1 MKKKYSRKRKKRQKK
16 TRRLRRRKIS
26 RKRSRRRR
34 SRIMFGGVEKWWLPP
49 EEERTELTKSDGKG
63 GQLYGPRNKKGDGLI
78 YPHFH
83 QFGTGRVD
91 FHPSSGGKGTYHLIL
106 AHGMYDKEVM
116 RRLLNDMN
124 TPKFAKH
131 IAWLKPVLDKII
143 KNGKAMSAGL
153 GNNTGN
159 KTQRHK
165 TPGQI
170 NRRQKLREKM
180 IQRMLRKE
188 WAMMPRARL

>member
-1 MKKKYSRKRKKRQKK
+1 
-16 TRRLRRRKIS
+16 
-26 RKRSRRRR
+26 
-34 SRIMFGGVEKWWLPP
+34 MFGGVEKWWLPP

-63 GQLYGPRNKKGDGLI
+63 GQLYGPRNKKGDSLI

-83 QFGTGRVD
+83 QFKTGRVD

-116 RRLLNDMN
+116 RRLWNDMN
-124 TPKFAKH
+124 TSKFAKH

-143 KNGKAMSAGL
+143 KNGTAMGAGL

-170 NRRQKLREKM
+170 KRRQKLKEKM
-180 IQRMLRKE
+180 IRRMLRKE
-188 WAMMPRARL
+188 LAMMPPARL

>member
-1 MKKKYSRKRKKRQKK
+1 MKKKYSRKRIKRRKK

-106 AHGMYDKEVM
+106 ARGMYDKEVM

-131 IAWLKPVLDKII
+131 ITWLKPVLDKFFSGIPCCAI
-143 KNGKAMSAGL
+143 DSCKHRFSRITSPICSSNFC
-153 GNNTGN
+153 
-159 KTQRHK
+159 
-165 TPGQI
+165 
-170 NRRQKLREKM
+170 KLELSTH
-180 IQRMLRKE
+180 I
-188 WAMMPRARL
+188 